1 MSPAQLPRPPLRH
14 PLAGALSKYLG
25 SLAFAEPLESQ
36 FRLWYAERMRAR
48 MHNSMWAAMTC
59 LMLITIAS
67 VAVTGLRSEIFGAS
81 HARLL
86 QLLAF
91 GLMLPSCL
99 GLLIVAYS
107 RLYLHWFA
115 RVTQLV
121 APLHAA
127 CFVTMHVLMQPQ
139 GYSLSSWMALVAAA
153 PYFLFGMLYGPA
165 VRTSLLV
172 AGTFA
177 SSSLLAG
184 LYGWQHYFDLCIT
197 VLAGGFAAIIA
208 RGAQQSIRDD
218 YIARQVLNDSV
229 HRDSLTGIYN
239 RRMFDAHM
247 ERIWQQAIRSR
258 TPLALLMIDLDQF
271 KAYNDHSGHQAGDT
285 CLARVAAVLPA
296 AARRPLDLAAR
307 YGGEEFAVLL
317 YDVQRDSVA
326 EVCLQLHAALDSL
339 QIPHPGNAAPT
350 NVTFSIGAACIE
362 PQLGRGPEGFIQ
374 LADEALYAAKQRGRN
389 RTVIMDREYETL
401 ITGVFRVPSARD
413 EAAA

>member
-1 MSPAQLPRPPLRH
+1 
-14 PLAGALSKYLG
+14 
-25 SLAFAEPLESQ
+25 
-36 FRLWYAERMRAR
+36 MR
-48 MHNSMWAAMTC
+48 NSMWGAMSC
-59 LMLITIAS
+59 LLLITGAS
-67 VAVTGLRSEIFGAS
+67 VAIPALRSEIFGT
-81 HARLL
+81 HHTLLL

-99 GLLIVAYS
+99 ALLIVAYTP
-107 RLYLHWFA
+107 LYHRWFA

-127 CFVTMHVLMQPQ
+127 CFATMHALMVPH
-139 GYSLSSWMALVAAA
+139 GYSLSSWLALVVAA

-165 VRTSLLV
+165 VRTSLIV
-172 AGTFA
+172 VGIYAV
-177 SSSLLAG
+177 SSRLGG
-184 LYGWQHYFDLCIT
+184 LYDAQHYFDLVIT
-197 VLAGGFAAIIA
+197 LFAGGFAAIIA

-218 YIARQVLNDSV
+218 YLATQVLNDSV

-247 ERIWQQAIRSR
+247 ERIWQQAIRTR
-258 TPLALLMIDLDQF
+258 TPLALLMIDLDHF

-317 YDVQRDSVA
+317 YDMQRDSVA
-326 EVCLQLHAALDSL
+326 EVCLQLHTALSAL
-339 QIPHPGNAAPT
+339 QIPHPGVPHPGGKDAQY
-350 NVTFSIGAACIE
+350 VTFSIGAACIE
-362 PQLGRGPEGFIQ
+362 PQLGRGTEGFIQ

-401 ITGVFRVPSARD
+401 ITGVFRVPHGPHGRD

>member
-1 MSPAQLPRPPLRH
+1 MTPVLIPPRRSPVSAF
-14 PLAGALSKYLG
+14 SKYLA
-25 SLAFAEPLESQ
+25 SLAFEEPLESQ
-36 FRLWYAERMRAR
+36 FRVWYAERMRAR
-48 MHNSMWAAMTC
+48 MHNSMCGAMGC
-59 LMLITIAS
+59 LLLITGAS
-67 VAVTGLRSEIFGAS
+67 VAIPSLRTEIFGT
-81 HARLL
+81 HHTLLL

-99 GLLIVAYS
+99 ALLIVTYS
-107 RLYLHWFA
+107 PLYYRWFA

-127 CFVTMHVLMQPQ
+127 CFVTMHALMQPQ
-139 GYSLSSWMALVAAA
+139 GYTLSSWLALVVAA

-165 VRTSLLV
+165 VRTSLIV
-172 AGTFA
+172 VGIYAV
-177 SSSLLAG
+177 SSRFAG
-184 LYGWQHYFDLCIT
+184 LHGAQQYFDLAIA
-197 VLAGGFAAIIA
+197 VFAGGFAAIIA

-218 YIARQVLNDSV
+218 YLATQVLNDSV

-247 ERIWQQAIRSR
+247 ERIWQQAIRTR
-258 TPLALLMIDLDQF
+258 TPLALLMIDLDHF
-271 KAYNDHSGHQAGDT
+271 KAYNDHCGHQAGDT

-317 YDVQRDSVA
+317 YDMQRDSVA
-326 EVCLQLHAALDSL
+326 EVCLQLHAALSAL
-339 QIPHPGNAAPT
+339 QIPHPGVKDAPH
-350 NVTFSIGAACIE
+350 VTFSIGAACIE
-362 PQLGRGPEGFIQ
+362 PQLGRGTEGFIQ

-401 ITGVFRVPSARD
+401 ITGVFRVPRDRD